1 MVLRETWISGTAD
14 DAVPFLT
21 YTGRSLGMAAE
32 SLWKLGGLSIK
43 ELGKRVWHQVDEDEI
58 FTRSAA
64 LAYYSVLALFP
75 MMLFLASIL
84 GFMAG
89 PGTKLQQGLTHYLM
103 TALPSSASA
112 LVQTT
117 IQQITANAG
126 GGKVSFG
133 ILFALWS
140 GSAGIVAVMDALNH
154 CYNVKEGRGMVK
166 SRLVAIGLTIVVSL
180 LVLGALTLVLFG
192 SHIADLMGGFLHM
205 GPVFT
210 LGWKIVQWPLA
221 LFMMV
226 LTFATIYYY
235 GPDVEQK
242 SWAWI
247 TPGAI
252 VGIILWI
259 IATVGVKVYLHFSN
273 SYSQYYGSLGGA
285 MILLLWLFV
294 SGAAFLIG
302 GEVNSEIENAAAK
315 RLGVPTAKAAGEKEP
330 GDKPAARKYPREK
343 RPAA

>member
-1 MVLRETWISGTAD
+1 
-14 DAVPFLT
+14 
-21 YTGRSLGMAAE
+21 MAAE
-32 SLWKLGGLSIK
+32 SLWKLGGLSVK
-43 ELGKRVWHQVDEDEI
+43 ELGKRVWKEIDQDEI

-64 LAYYSVLALFP
+64 LAYYTVLALFP
-75 MMLFLASIL
+75 TVLFLTSIL

-89 PGTKLQQGLTHYLM
+89 PGTKLQQGLIHYLM

-117 IQQITANAG
+117 IQQITSNAG

-133 ILFALWS
+133 VLFTLWT

-166 SRLVAIGLTIVVSL
+166 SRLIAIGLTIVVSL

-192 SHIADLMGGFLHM
+192 SHIADAMGGFLHM
-205 GPVFT
+205 GTIFT

-226 LTFATIYYY
+226 VTFATIYYW

-242 SWAWI
+242 SWIWI
-247 TPGAI
+247 TPGAVAGI
-252 VGIILWI
+252 VLWI
-259 IATVGVKVYLHFSN
+259 LATIGVKIYLHFSD

-285 MILLLWLFV
+285 MILLLWLYV

-315 RLGVPTAKAAGEKEP
+315 RLGEPTAKAAGEKDP
-330 GDKPAARKYPREK
+330 GDKPQARKHPKEK